1 MEGTQIS
8 CPESIIF
15 KSSAHMPH
23 PVSKTKA
30 GKKSHL
36 DSIIE
41 NLRVNYVKGL
51 LSIPQFHNLPVPD
64 LKKKKLSKEYLR
76 KSDRKIKACIVDSEL
91 FHYNQVAYNYITWF
105 CRQSRTDQDKV

>member
-64 LKKKKLSKEYLR
+64 LKKKKNYLR
-76 KSDRKIKACIVDSEL
+76 NTYE
-91 FHYNQVAYNYITWF
+91 NQTGKLKPA
-105 CRQSRTDQDKV
+105 